1 MNSDFS
7 RGPHSRALWQK
18 VAPIVRQVEALPFLH
33 ALADGSL
40 EALHFAHYLYQD
52 GLYLTRYARAQ
63 AFLIA
68 SARQRDESLFW
79 AESAALSIVAEENM
93 QAEVQADPAL
103 AAARRELMRRDA
115 LKISPTTLGYSS
127 FLIAT
132 AATAEHAEGVAAV
145 LPCFWVYAH
154 VGKWLAS
161 EAGLLRAGHPY
172 RAWVE
177 LYDSPLF
184 DTATRKAVGWLE
196 HHLAASSA
204 PLRARMEAVFEQ
216 ACRYE
221 LHFWHH
227 AHGLQNWQLEQTS
240 PCPA

>member
-1 MNSDFS
+1 MNTDFS
-7 RGPHSRALWQK
+7 QGPHSRALWLK
-18 VAPIVRQVEALPFLH
+18 VAPIVAQIERLPFLH

-40 EALHFAHYLYQD
+40 EPLHFAHYLAQD
-52 GLYLTRYARAQ
+52 GHYLTRYARAQ

-68 SARQRDESLFW
+68 SAREREESLFW
-79 AESAALSIVAEENM
+79 AESAALSIVAEEDM
-93 QAEVQADPAL
+93 QADVMADPAL
-103 AAARRELMRRDA
+103 AAAHHELERRGA

-132 AATAEHAEGVAAV
+132 AATGAHAEGVAAV

-154 VGKWLAS
+154 VGKWLARD
-161 EAGLLRAGHPY
+161 AGMLREGHPY

-184 DTATRKAVGWLE
+184 DQATRKAVGWLE
-196 HHLAASSA
+196 HHLAASPA
-204 PLRARMEAVFEQ
+204 PLHARMEAIFEQ

-221 LHFWHH
+221 LHFWYYAH
-227 AHGLQNWQLEQTS
+227 ALQNWQLDVQI
-240 PCPA
+240 PCPV

>member
-1 MNSDFS
+1 MKTDFS
-7 RGPHSRALWQK
+7 RGPYSLALWQK
-18 VAPIVRQVEALPFLH
+18 VAPIVREVEALPFLH

-40 EALHFAHYLYQD
+40 KPLHFAHYLAQD
-52 GLYLTRYARAQ
+52 GQYLTRYARAQ

-68 SARQRDESLFW
+68 SARERDESLFW
-79 AESAALSIVAEENM
+79 AESAALSIVAEEDM
-93 QAEVQADPAL
+93 QAEVMADPAL
-103 AAARRELMRRDA
+103 AAAHRELERRGA

-132 AATAEHAEGVAAV
+132 AATGEHAEGVAAV

-161 EAGLLRAGHPY
+161 EAGMLRAGHPY

-177 LYDSPLF
+177 MYDSPLF
-184 DTATRKAVGWLE
+184 DTATRQAVGWLE
-196 HHLAASSA
+196 HHLAASTPS
-204 PLRARMEAVFEQ
+204 LRARMEAIFEQ

-221 LHFWHH
+221 LHFWHYAH
-227 AHGLQNWQLEQTS
+227 ALQNWQLELES